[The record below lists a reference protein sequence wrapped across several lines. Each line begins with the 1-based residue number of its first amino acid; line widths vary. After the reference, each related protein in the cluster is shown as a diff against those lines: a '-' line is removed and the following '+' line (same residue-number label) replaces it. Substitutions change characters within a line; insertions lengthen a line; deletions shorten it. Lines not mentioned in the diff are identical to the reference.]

1 MVSVLVL
8 EAFQSKFA
16 PYQVTH
22 ECRSVP
28 IVKEGLKHFYKYNLI
43 DPKNLYLF
51 YQPSYFYKHW
61 ATFEQYLIFTH
72 VFKWMGK

>member
-22 ECRSVP
+22 ECR

-43 DPKNLYLF
+43 DPKNL
-51 YQPSYFYKHW
+51 
-61 ATFEQYLIFTH
+61 
-72 VFKWMGK
+72 